1 MAGNAPSGGGSP
13 WDGKLAVGCF
23 LPFQSRVIFRAGMVQ
38 GKCLFHGL
46 GKSLDLHNLFS
57 LFIAELWIEI
67 NLRGFSGPARRKK
80 N

>member
-1 MAGNAPSGGGSP
+1 
-13 WDGKLAVGCF
+13 
-23 LPFQSRVIFRAGMVQ
+23 MVQ